1 MRKIET
7 KDGQEDE
14 RRQQRNKYITR
25 ERRTGI

>member
-1 MRKIET
+1 MRKLVT

>member
-1 MRKIET
+1 MRKLET
-7 KDGQEDE
+7 KDWQEDE

>member
-1 MRKIET
+1 MRKLET
-7 KDGQEDE
+7 KDRQEDE

>member
-1 MRKIET
+1 MRKLET